1 MSNIELLTLED
12 HLALVKIAREKLTG
26 AEDEYLAAITRCMN
40 FKKEQAETATQA
52 EAEAE
57 VEVLIARAKQD
68 DCTPVVVIDKMLL
81 EAQTVLDVLAI
92 PYSHYTARQYLAR
105 ERVEIIICRE
115 ASPICTGIRHA
126 FCTHLG
132 IKNFQ

>member
-40 FKKEQAETATQA
+40 FKKEQAETATQ
-52 EAEAE
+52 AE

>member
-26 AEDEYLAAITRCMN
+26 AEDEYLTAITRCMN
-40 FKKEQAETATQA
+40 FKKEQAETATQ
-52 EAEAE
+52 AE

>member
-1 MSNIELLTLED
+1 MSNVELLTLED

-52 EAEAE
+52 EAEVDA
-57 VEVLIARAKQD
+57 VIARAKQD

-92 PYSHYTARQYLAR
+92 PYSYYTARQYLAR

-126 FCTHLG
+126 ICSHLG